1 MEQEVWDA
9 LESTSPFK
17 ALSIASKTVATPNE
31 VTLHKNM
38 LLKFLGELPDYLSVR
53 DVIDALEN
61 YRK

>member
-17 ALSIASKTVATPNE
+17 ALSIATPNE